1 MEIYVV
7 TRNKTHLGTLIGAS
21 KTPQVFEAC
30 NIDQAKDVYHL
41 PMNTKDVLNPFCKR
55 CFKPVGA

>member
-1 MEIYVV
+1 MEIFVI

-30 NIDQAKDVYHL
+30 NIDQAKDVKYL
-41 PMNTKDVLNPFCKR
+41 PPDTIKEALKPFCKR
-55 CFKPVGA
+55 CFKNG